1 MLEAD
6 ELMQSRVLGVSLG
19 RLVDVAAYDAVA
31 LSIWAAFPHETGSPP
46 EHAMQASSAW
56 NNVGYRARAAS
67 EHRAAFA
74 ELFELEPA
82 APHETRYSQNTHF
95 FGFVTNAVACAE
107 SLIHAAYM
115 IHLGMTHV
123 ALTDKHLR
131 TTPEIALKALAADA
145 RFGSLVERLTHHR
158 QRPVAQL
165 LSDMRDTLMHRSS
178 PVRNHF
184 VGGAKHGKSML
195 ARNPKS
201 TPASW
206 VNEFEFN
213 AQACDNFESWLREL
227 LADAMT
233 ELGAA
238 IPKPASPT

>member
-1 MLEAD
+1 ME
-6 ELMQSRVLGVSLG
+6 SKVLGVSLG
-19 RLVDVAAYDAVA
+19 RLVDVTAFDSVA
-31 LSIWAAFPHETGSPP
+31 LKIWAAFPHETGSPP

-74 ELFELEPA
+74 ELFGLEPA
-82 APHETRYSQNTHF
+82 APHEIRYSQNTQF

-115 IHLGMTHV
+115 IHLGLTHV
-123 ALTDKHLR
+123 TLTDKHLR
-131 TTPEIALKALAADA
+131 APPEIALKALAADA
-145 RFGSLVERLTHHR
+145 RFGSLAARLTHYR
-158 QRPVAQL
+158 QQPVAQL
-165 LSDMRDTLMHRSS
+165 LSDMRDTLTHRSS

-195 ARNPKS
+195 ARNPKG
-201 TPASW
+201 TPSAW

-227 LADAMT
+227 VADAMA
-233 ELGAA
+233 ELAAA